1 MDYLAAQA
9 KYEQHIKL
17 LKELEEE
24 EKKQEKDEESKQ
36 DKQRNRN
43 DDNSKDI
50 SYTNIPLI
58 KLSDKDKTFTDA
70 PLSNEIE

>member
-24 EKKQEKDEESKQ
+24 EDKKQEKDEESK
-36 DKQRNRN
+36 
-43 DDNSKDI
+43 
-50 SYTNIPLI
+50 
-58 KLSDKDKTFTDA
+58 
-70 PLSNEIE
+70 